1 MNAARP
7 GDTVKVAHGTYREG
21 VKVNGNA
28 KRYIKIV
35 GDANAPHKVVI
46 VAPAS
51 GAAAQNAIAIN
62 AADEVTV
69 RGMKATGQ
77 KANGFFVTNAT
88 GYTFD
93 RLIAA
98 KTGVYG
104 LYAFNTKGGSMTNSL
119 GYYQRDGAY
128 YVGQTPEQTK
138 PKRTIIKNV
147 VGWGSVLGF
156 SGSNMRYVTISDSK
170 FFNNGV
176 GIAPNAID
184 SEKFPPEEDNVIR
197 DNDIF
202 WNNFDAYKKAP
213 FRATAQADFV
223 YPPGSGIVLL
233 SGRRNLVENNRFWG
247 HHLGAWI
254 SVQNIF
260 LKNPETIDLIDNV
273 VRGNKFGLDGLD
285 KNGRDLVYT
294 GNGRGNCFENNT
306 GVETMLPADPANF
319 PGCPG
324 PDNQDTQDA
333 ITLMFEAGVNKK
345 YRENWIT
352 TARSPIQGIEPLVD
366 YEEGHQYGPQQLDPI
381 AGNASV
387 ATARAASVAT
397 ARAAHAP
404 KSVQVA
410 DFFLAPGSLTV
421 KKGSHV
427 QWKWSAD
434 NTDTHDVK
442 LKKAPAGV
450 KKWKSAI
457 AATDYTFKRRLTKPG
472 KYVVICTLHPDTMEQ
487 KITVR
492 R

>member
-1 MNAARP
+1 MQN
-7 GDTVKVAHGTYREG
+7 GIF
-21 VKVNGNA
+21 VN
-28 KRYIKIV
+28 
-35 GDANAPHKVVI
+35 D
-46 VAPAS
+46 
-51 GAAAQNAIAIN
+51 
-62 AADEVTV
+62 ADEVTV
-69 RGMKATGQ
+69 DGFMARGYKS
-77 KANGFFVTNAT
+77 NGFFFTNLT
-88 GYTFD
+88 GYSMNH
-93 RLIAA
+93 LIARQ
-98 KTGVYG
+98 TGVYG

-138 PKRTIIKNV
+138 PKRTVIKNV

-247 HHLGAWI
+247 NQLGAFI

-273 VRGNKFGLDGLD
+273 VRGNAFGKDGTD

-319 PGCPG
+319 PACPG
-324 PDNQDTQDA
+324 PDNPDTQEA

-366 YEEGHQYGPQQLDPI
+366 YEAGKQYGPLQLDPI
-381 AGNASV
+381 AGTSSI
-387 ATARAASVAT
+387 ATASAVT

-410 DFFLAPGSLTV
+410 DFFLAPGNLTV
-421 KKGSHV
+421 KKDTLV
-427 QWKWSAD
+427 TWKWSAD

-450 KKWKSAI
+450 KKWSSAI
-457 AATDYTFKRRLTKPG
+457 AATDYTFKRRLTKRG
-472 KYVVICTLHPDTMEQ
+472 KYVVICSLHPDTMEQ

-492 R
+492 